1 MFGRWLKPVN
11 LNYQRL
17 GLLLLAVLLVVS
29 SWLGIAIARSGLEV
43 RSLQKEG
50 IPLLYLAPQG
60 AKAVPGVLVAH
71 GFAGSKQLMLGYGHV
86 LAHAGYAVML
96 WDFDGH
102 GANGTRLQRY
112 ELQQNLDVALQALL
126 EQPQVDPSRLALLG
140 HSMGSGI
147 VMTAGIRERVSE
159 ADRRYRF
166 AATVAISPTGANVT
180 PESPRNLQL
189 QAGSGEGGFVSNAE
203 RLLAQAGGENTNLE
217 TGQGRELVI
226 IPGVEHITILFSD
239 GSHQAALRWLN
250 ATFGKSN
257 DSHYR
262 ELVSQRYRDRRMAW
276 YGLHLL
282 GWLIGLAA
290 ISPLLTHPP
299 LIATKIAPI
308 RRWAGFIAAPL
319 AATAGLVLLSQ
330 WFDLQNL
337 GGVQVGGAVGVWFLI
352 AGLTWLGVLARLPR
366 PTLRAI
372 GLGGLLFAILWIAFG
387 VMAQMVWLQ
396 WWLIP
401 IRLRVWLPVAIACFP
416 WFLAAG
422 IVQENIGV
430 GKRFLWWLG
439 QSVVLIGGF
448 VLTLNFLP
456 QLGFMFLL
464 LPLFPPLMG
473 ILSLVAG
480 LLNRAWVYA
489 IGSALFFGWLLAAG
503 FPLSA

>member
-1 MFGRWLKPVN
+1 
-11 LNYQRL
+11 L
-17 GLLLLAVLLVVS
+17 GLLVLAILLVVS

-43 RSLQKEG
+43 RSFQKEG
-50 IPLLYLAPQG
+50 VPLLYLAPQG
-60 AKAVPGVLVAH
+60 AKVVPGVLVAH

-102 GANGTRLQRY
+102 GANGTRLERY
-112 ELQQNLDVALQALL
+112 ELQKNLDIALQALL
-126 EQPQVDPSRLALLG
+126 EQPQVDPNRLALLG

-147 VMTAGIRERVSE
+147 VMNAGIHER
-159 ADRRYRF
+159 DRF

-180 PESPRNLQL
+180 PQSPRNLQL
-189 QAGSGEGGFVSNAE
+189 QAGSGEGGFVGNAE
-203 RLLAQAGGENTNLE
+203 RLLAQAGGENTNLA
-217 TGQGRELVI
+217 TGRGRELVV

-239 GSHQAALRWLN
+239 GSHQAALRWLD
-250 ATFGKSN
+250 AIFGKSN
-257 DSHYR
+257 DSQYHD
-262 ELVSQRYRDRRMAW
+262 LTSQRYRDRRMAW
-276 YGLHLL
+276 YGIHLL

-308 RRWAGFIAAPL
+308 RRWAGLIAAPL
-319 AATAGLVLLSQ
+319 AVTAGLVLLSQ
-330 WFDLQNL
+330 RFDLQNL

-366 PTLRAI
+366 PTLRAV
-372 GLGGLLFAILWIAFG
+372 GLGALLFVILWIAFG
-387 VMAQMVWLQ
+387 AMAQVVWLQ

-401 IRLRVWLPVAIACFP
+401 IRLRVWVLVAIACFP
-416 WFLAAG
+416 WFLATG

-430 GKRFLWWLG
+430 GKRLLWWLG
-439 QSVVLIGGF
+439 QSIVLIGGF

-480 LLNRAWVYA
+480 LLNQAWVYA

>member
-1 MFGRWLKPVN
+1 MFGRWLKPVK
-11 LNYQRL
+11 LNYKRL
-17 GLLLLAVLLVVS
+17 GLLILAILLVVS
-29 SWLGIAIARSGLEV
+29 SWLGIAIARSGLKV
-43 RSLQKEG
+43 RSFQKEG
-50 IPLLYLAPQG
+50 IPLLYLAPEG
-60 AKAVPGVLVAH
+60 ASEIPGVLVAH

-147 VMTAGIRERVSE
+147 VMNAGIR
-159 ADRRYRF
+159 DRERF
-166 AATVAISPTGANVT
+166 AATVAVSPTGANVT
-180 PESPRNLQL
+180 PQSPHNLQL
-189 QAGSGEGGFVSNAE
+189 QAGSGEGGFVGNAE
-203 RLLAQAGGENTNLE
+203 RLLAQAGGENTNLV
-217 TGQGRELVI
+217 TGQGRELVV

-239 GSHQAALRWLN
+239 GSHQAALRWLD
-250 ATFGKSN
+250 ATFEKSN
-257 DSHYR
+257 DSQYHD
-262 ELVSQRYRDRRMAW
+262 LTGQRYRDRRLAW
-276 YGLHLL
+276 YGLHLF

-290 ISPLLTHPP
+290 ISPLLTHSPS
-299 LIATKIAPI
+299 IAAKIAPI
-308 RRWAGFIAAPL
+308 RRWAGLIIAPL
-319 AATAGLVLLSQ
+319 AATAGLVFLSQ
-330 WFDLQNL
+330 RFDLQNL

-366 PTLRAI
+366 PTLRAV
-372 GLGGLLFAILWIAFG
+372 GLGVLLFAILWVAFG
-387 VMAQMVWLQ
+387 AMAQVVWLQ

-416 WFLAAG
+416 WFLATG
-422 IVQENIGV
+422 IVQENIRV
-430 GKRFLWWLG
+430 GKRILWWLG

-464 LPLFPPLMG
+464 LPLFPPLIG

>member
-11 LNYQRL
+11 LSYKRL
-17 GLLLLAVLLVVS
+17 GLLILAILLVVL
-29 SWLGIAIARSGLEV
+29 SWLGIAVTRSGLEV
-43 RSLQKEG
+43 RTFQKDNV
-50 IPLLYLAPQG
+50 PLLFLAPQG

-71 GFAGSKQLMLGYGHV
+71 GFAGSKQLMLGYGYV

-102 GANGTRLQRY
+102 GANGTRLQHY
-112 ELQQNLDVALQALL
+112 ELQKNLDVALQALL
-126 EQPQVDPSRLALLG
+126 EQPQVDPGRLALLG

-147 VMTAGIRERVSE
+147 VMTAGIRNPS
-159 ADRRYRF
+159 RF

-180 PESPRNLQL
+180 PQAPRNLQL
-189 QAGSGEGGFVSNAE
+189 QAGSGEGGFVGNAA
-203 RLLAQAGGENTNLE
+203 RLLAQAGGENANL
-217 TGQGRELVI
+217 TAGQGRELVV

-239 GSHQAALRWLN
+239 GSHEAALRWLDT
-250 ATFGKSN
+250 TFGKTN
-257 DSHYR
+257 DSQYVD
-262 ELVSQRYRDRRMAW
+262 LTNQRYRDRRIAW

-282 GWLIGLAA
+282 GWLVGLTA
-290 ISPLLTHPP
+290 IAPLLTQPQTLVTQIPP
-299 LIATKIAPI
+299 L
-308 RRWAGFIAAPL
+308 RRWAGLIVAPL

-330 WFDLQNL
+330 RFDLQNV

-352 AGLTWLGVLARLPR
+352 AGLTWLGVLTHLPR

-372 GLGGLLFAILWIAFG
+372 GLGVVLFAVLWIAFG
-387 VMAQMVWLQ
+387 AMAQVVWLQ

-401 IRLRVWLPVAIACFP
+401 IRLKVWLPVAIACFP

-422 IVQENIGV
+422 IVQQNIGV
-430 GKRFLWWLG
+430 GKRILWWLG

-464 LPLFPPLMG
+464 LPLFPPLIG
-473 ILSLVAG
+473 LLALVAG

-489 IGSALFFGWLLAAG
+489 IGSALFFGWLLAG

>member
-1 MFGRWLKPVN
+1 MVFGRWLKPVK
-11 LNYQRL
+11 LNYKRL
-17 GLLLLAVLLVVS
+17 GLLVIAILLIVS
-29 SWLGIAIARSGLEV
+29 SWLGIAFARSGLEV
-43 RSLQKEG
+43 RSFQKEG
-50 IPLLYLAPQG
+50 VPLLYLAPHG
-60 AKAVPGVLVAH
+60 ASEVPGVLVAH

-102 GANGTRLQRY
+102 GANGTRLERY
-112 ELQQNLDVALQALL
+112 ELQQNLRCALQALL

-147 VMTAGIRERVSE
+147 VMSAGIRNP
-159 ADRRYRF
+159 DRF
-166 AATVAISPTGANVT
+166 AATVAVSPTGATVT
-180 PESPRNLQL
+180 PQSPHNLQL
-189 QAGSGEGGFVSNAE
+189 QAGSGEGRFVGNAE
-203 RLLAQAGGENTNLE
+203 RLLAQAGGENTNLAA
-217 TGQGRELVI
+217 GQGRELIV

-239 GSHQAALRWLN
+239 GSHEAALRWLN
-250 ATFGKSN
+250 ATFGKINHSQSR
-257 DSHYR
+257 D
-262 ELVSQRYRDRRMAW
+262 LVSQPYRDRRIAW

-290 ISPLLTHPP
+290 ISPLLTQPQTLVTQIPP
-299 LIATKIAPI
+299 L
-308 RRWAGFIAAPL
+308 RRWTGLMVAPL
-319 AATAGLVLLSQ
+319 AATTGLVLLSQ
-330 WFDLQNL
+330 RFDLQNV

-352 AGLTWLGVLARLPR
+352 AGLTWLGLLARLPR

-372 GLGGLLFAILWIAFG
+372 GLGVGLFAILWITFG
-387 VMAQMVWLQ
+387 AMAQVVWLQ

-430 GKRFLWWLG
+430 GKRILWWLG
-439 QSVVLIGGF
+439 AERRLIGGF
-448 VLTLNFLP
+448 VLTLKFLP
-456 QLGFMFLL
+456 ELGFMFLL

-489 IGSALFFGWLLAAG
+489 IGSALFFGLLLAAG

>member
-1 MFGRWLKPVN
+1 MKYR
-11 LNYQRL
+11 RL
-17 GLLLLAVLLVVS
+17 GLLVLAILLIVL
-29 SWLGIAIARSGLEV
+29 SWFGIAVARSGLEV
-43 RSLQKEG
+43 RLLQREG

-102 GANGTRLQRY
+102 GANPTPLKQYETRRAL
-112 ELQQNLDVALQALL
+112 ELAMRSLL
-126 EQPQVDPSRLALLG
+126 EQPEVDPTRLALLG

-147 VMTAGIRERVSE
+147 VMSE
-159 ADRRYRF
+159 AIVDTNRF
-166 AATVAISPTGANVT
+166 AATVAVSPTGANVT
-180 PESPRNLQL
+180 PQTPRNLQL
-189 QAGSGEGGFVSNAE
+189 QAGSGEGRFVANAQ
-203 RLLAQAGGENTNLE
+203 RVLAQAGGENANLAA
-217 TGQGRELVI
+217 GRGRKLVI

-239 GSHQAALRWLN
+239 RSHQAALSWLD
-250 ATFGKSN
+250 ATFGRTHESN
-257 DSHYR
+257 YVD
-262 ELVSQRYRDRRMAW
+262 LTSQRYRDRRMGW

-282 GWLIGLAA
+282 GWLLGLAA
-290 ISPLLTHPP
+290 LAPLMTVSQESTVS
-299 LIATKIAPI
+299 IAAI
-308 RRWAGFIAAPL
+308 RRWTGLLLAPL
-319 AATAGLVLLSQ
+319 VAVVGLVLLSQ
-330 WFDLQNL
+330 NYRIEDL

-352 AGLTWLGVLARLPR
+352 AGSTWLGVLAHLPR
-366 PTLRAI
+366 PTLRAV
-372 GLGGLLFAILWIAFG
+372 GLGIALFVILWVAFG
-387 VMAQMVWLQ
+387 AMAQVVWLQ

-401 IRLRVWLPVAIACFP
+401 IRLRLWLPLAIACFP

-422 IVQENIGV
+422 IVQQNIGV
-430 GKRFLWWLG
+430 GKRILWWLG

-480 LLNRAWVYA
+480 LLNRAGVYA

>member
-1 MFGRWLKPVN
+1 MKQSLFCVTPVGGVWM
-11 LNYQRL
+11 LAKLVKLDYKRL
-17 GLLLLAVLLVVS
+17 GLLLLAILLIVS
-29 SWLGIAIARSGLEV
+29 SWLGIAVARSGIDV
-43 RSLQKEG
+43 RSFQRDG

-60 AKAVPGVLVAH
+60 ARKIPGVLVAH

-86 LAHAGYAVML
+86 LAHAGYGVML

-126 EQPQVDPSRLALLG
+126 EQPQIDPGRLALLG

-147 VMTAGIRERVSE
+147 AMTAGIRNP
-159 ADRRYRF
+159 DRF
-166 AATVAISPTGANVT
+166 AATVAISPTGADVT
-180 PESPRNLQL
+180 PQTPRNLQL
-189 QAGSGEGGFVSNAE
+189 QVGSGEGRFVANAE
-203 RLLAQAGGENTNLE
+203 RLLTRAGGENTNLA
-217 TGQGRELVI
+217 TGRGRELVV

-250 ATFGKSN
+250 ATFGKTN
-257 DSHYR
+257 DNQY
-262 ELVSQRYRDRRMAW
+262 VDRRMAW

-282 GWLIGLAA
+282 GWLVGIAA
-290 ISPLLTHPP
+290 ISSLLPRSQTTLP
-299 LIATKIAPI
+299 KIAPI
-308 RRWAGFIAAPL
+308 QQWAGLILAPL
-319 AATAGLVLLSQ
+319 VAVVGLVLLGQ
-330 WFDLQNL
+330 KFELQDL
-337 GGVQVGGAVGVWFLI
+337 GGVQVGGAVGVWFFF

-366 PTLRAI
+366 LTWRAA
-372 GLGGLLFAILWIAFG
+372 GLGVALFGMLWVAFG
-387 VMAQMVWLQ
+387 AMAQVVWLQ

-401 IRLRVWLPVAIACFP
+401 IRLRVWLPIAIACLP
-416 WFLAAG
+416 WFLASG
-422 IVQENIGV
+422 IVQQNIGI
-430 GKRFLWWLG
+430 GKRILWWLG
-439 QSVVLIGGF
+439 QSVILIGGF
-448 VLTLNFLP
+448 VLTLKFLP

-480 LLNRAWVYA
+480 FLNRAWIYA

>member
-1 MFGRWLKPVN
+1 MFGRGLKSVK
-11 LNYQRL
+11 LNYKRL
-17 GLLLLAVLLVVS
+17 GLLLLAILLIVL
-29 SWLGIAIARSGLEV
+29 SWLGIAVARSGLEV
-43 RSLQKEG
+43 RSFQKEG
-50 IPLLYLAPQG
+50 VPLLYLAPQG
-60 AKAVPGVLVAH
+60 ASEIPGVLVAH

-147 VMTAGIRERVSE
+147 VMNAGIRERVSE

-166 AATVAISPTGANVT
+166 AATIAVSPTGANVT
-180 PESPRNLQL
+180 PQSPQNLQL
-189 QAGSGEGGFVSNAE
+189 QVGSGEGGFVSNAE
-203 RLLAQAGGENTNLE
+203 RLLAQAGGENTSLA
-217 TGQGRELVI
+217 TGQGRELVV

-239 GSHQAALRWLN
+239 GSHQAALRWLD
-250 ATFGKSN
+250 ATFGRTN
-257 DSHYR
+257 DS
-262 ELVSQRYRDRRMAW
+262 QYRDRRMAW

-290 ISPLLTHPP
+290 ISPLLNIPP

-308 RRWAGFIAAPL
+308 RRWVGLIIAPL
-319 AATAGLVLLSQ
+319 VATAGLVLLSQ

-352 AGLTWLGVLARLPR
+352 AGLTWLGLLARLPL
-366 PTLRAI
+366 PTLRAV
-372 GLGGLLFAILWIAFG
+372 GLGVLLFVILWIAFG
-387 VMAQMVWLQ
+387 ALAQLIWLQ

-401 IRLRVWLPVAIACFP
+401 IRLRVWLPIAIACFP

-422 IVQENIGV
+422 IMQENIGV

-480 LLNRAWVYA
+480 LLNQAWVYA

>member
-1 MFGRWLKPVN
+1 M
-11 LNYQRL
+11 NYKRL
-17 GLLLLAVLLVVS
+17 GLLLLAILLVVS

-50 IPLLYLAPQG
+50 VPLLYIAPQG

-86 LAHAGYAVML
+86 LARAGYAVML

-102 GANGTRLQRY
+102 GANPARLQQY
-112 ELQQNLDVALQALL
+112 ELQNNLDVALQALL
-126 EQPQVDPSRLALLG
+126 EQPLVDPDRLALLG

-147 VMTAGIRERVSE
+147 VMTAGARSP
-159 ADRRYRF
+159 DRF
-166 AATVAISPTGANVT
+166 AATVAVSPTGASVT
-180 PESPRNLQL
+180 PQAPQNLQL
-189 QAGSGEGGFVSNAE
+189 QAGGGEGRFIGNAE
-203 RLLAQAGGENTNLE
+203 RLLAQAGGENANLAA
-217 TGQGRELVI
+217 GQGRELVV
-226 IPGVEHITILFSD
+226 IPGVEHITILLSD
-239 GSHQAALRWLN
+239 GSHQAALEWLD
-250 ATFGKSN
+250 ATFG
-257 DSHYR
+257 R
-262 ELVSQRYRDRRMAW
+262 TQESQYSDRRMAW

-282 GWLIGLAA
+282 GWLVGLAA
-290 ISPLLTHPP
+290 ISPLLTQSET
-299 LIATKIAPI
+299 IALEIDPV
-308 RRWAGFIAAPL
+308 RRWSGLIAAPL
-319 AATAGLVLLSQ
+319 VATAGLVLLSQ
-330 WFDLQNL
+330 RFDLQDL

-366 PTLRAI
+366 PTLRTV
-372 GLGGLLFAILWIAFG
+372 GLGIVLFVILWVAFG
-387 VMAQMVWLQ
+387 AMAQVVWLQ

-416 WFLAAG
+416 WFLASG
-422 IVQENIGV
+422 MVQENVGV
-430 GKRFLWWLG
+430 GKRILWWLG

-480 LLNRAWVYA
+480 LLNRAWIYA

>member
-1 MFGRWLKPVN
+1 M
-11 LNYQRL
+11 NYQRL
-17 GLLLLAVLLVVS
+17 ALLLFAILLVVS
-29 SWLGIAIARSGLEV
+29 SWLGIAFARSGLEV
-43 RSLQKEG
+43 RSLQKDSV
-50 IPLLYLAPQG
+50 PLLFLAPQG

-86 LAHAGYAVML
+86 LAHAGYAIML

-126 EQPQVDPSRLALLG
+126 EQSQVDPSRLALLG

-147 VMTAGIRERVSE
+147 VMTAGIRNPN
-159 ADRRYRF
+159 RF
-166 AATVAISPTGANVT
+166 AATVAVSPTGANVT
-180 PESPRNLQL
+180 LQSPHNLQL
-189 QAGSGEGGFVSNAE
+189 QAGSGEGSFVGNAE
-203 RLLAQAGGENTNLE
+203 RLLSQAGGENTNLAA
-217 TGQGRELVI
+217 GQGRELVV

-239 GSHQAALRWLN
+239 GSHEAALRWLD
-250 ATFGKSN
+250 ATFGSTKSSQYV
-257 DSHYR
+257 D
-262 ELVSQRYRDRRMAW
+262 LTSQRYRDRRIAW

-282 GWLIGLAA
+282 GWLLGLAA

-308 RRWAGFIAAPL
+308 RRWAGLIAAPL
-319 AATAGLVLLSQ
+319 AATAGLVLLSRR
-330 WFDLQNL
+330 FDLQNL

-366 PTLRAI
+366 PTLRAV
-372 GLGGLLFAILWIAFG
+372 GLGIMLFVILWVAFG
-387 VMAQMVWLQ
+387 AMAQVVWLQ

-401 IRLRVWLPVAIACFP
+401 IRLKVWLPVAIACFP

-422 IVQENIGV
+422 IVQENTRV
-430 GKRFLWWLG
+430 GKRILWWLG

-473 ILSLVAG
+473 ILSMVAG

>member
-1 MFGRWLKPVN
+1 VK

-17 GLLLLAVLLVVS
+17 GLLVLAILLVVS

-43 RSLQKEG
+43 RSFQKEG

-112 ELQQNLDVALQALL
+112 ELQQNLNVALQTLL
-126 EQPQVDPSRLALLG
+126 EQPQVDPNRLALLG

-147 VMTAGIRERVSE
+147 VMNAGIRNP
-159 ADRRYRF
+159 DRF
-166 AATVAISPTGANVT
+166 TATVAVSPTGANVT
-180 PESPRNLQL
+180 PQIPRNLQL
-189 QAGSGEGGFVSNAE
+189 QAGSGEGRFVSNAE
-203 RLLAQAGGENTNLE
+203 RLLVQAGGGNTNLAA
-217 TGQGRELVI
+217 GQGRELVV
-226 IPGVEHITILFSD
+226 IPGVGHITILFSD
-239 GSHQAALRWLN
+239 GSHQAALRWLD
-250 ATFGKSN
+250 ATFGRTN
-257 DSHYR
+257 DSQYR
-262 ELVSQRYRDRRMAW
+262 DLTGQRYRDRRMAW

-282 GWLIGLAA
+282 GWLIGFAA

-299 LIATKIAPI
+299 LIATKMAPI
-308 RRWAGFIAAPL
+308 RRWAGLIVSPL
-319 AATAGLVLLSQ
+319 AASSGLVLLSQ
-330 WFDLQNL
+330 RFELQNL
-337 GGVQVGGAVGVWFLI
+337 GGVQVRGAVGVWFLI
-352 AGLTWLGVLARLPR
+352 AGLTWLGMLARLPR
-366 PTLRAI
+366 PTLRAV
-372 GLGGLLFAILWIAFG
+372 GLGIMLFVILWVAFG
-387 VMAQMVWLQ
+387 AMVQVVWLQ

-416 WFLAAG
+416 WFLAAR
-422 IVQENIGV
+422 IVQQNIGV
-430 GKRFLWWLG
+430 GKRILWWLG

-473 ILSLVAG
+473 ILSLLAG
-480 LLNRAWVYA
+480 LLNRAWV
-489 IGSALFFGWLLAAG
+489 
-503 FPLSA
+503 

>member
-1 MFGRWLKPVN
+1 
-11 LNYQRL
+11 
-17 GLLLLAVLLVVS
+17 
-29 SWLGIAIARSGLEV
+29 
-43 RSLQKEG
+43 
-50 IPLLYLAPQG
+50 
-60 AKAVPGVLVAH
+60 
-71 GFAGSKQLMLGYGHV
+71 
-86 LAHAGYAVML
+86 ML

-112 ELQQNLDVALQALL
+112 ELQQNLDLALQSLL
-126 EQPQVDPSRLALLG
+126 EQPQVDPNRLALLG

-147 VMTAGIRERVSE
+147 VMNAGIRNPN
-159 ADRRYRF
+159 RF
-166 AATVAISPTGANVT
+166 AATVAVSPTGADVA
-180 PESPRNLQL
+180 PQAPRNLQL

-203 RLLAQAGGENTNLE
+203 RLLAQAGGENTNLA
-217 TGQGRELVI
+217 TGQGRELVV

-250 ATFGKSN
+250 ATLGKTN
-257 DSHYR
+257 DS
-262 ELVSQRYRDRRMAW
+262 QYRDRRMAW

-282 GWLIGLAA
+282 GWLVGLAA
-290 ISPLLTHPP
+290 IAPLLTQPQT
-299 LIATKIAPI
+299 LVTKIAPI
-308 RRWAGFIAAPL
+308 RRWAGLIVAPL
-319 AATAGLVLLSQ
+319 AATTGLVLLSQ
-330 WFDLQNL
+330 RFDLQNL

-366 PTLRAI
+366 PTLRAVE
-372 GLGGLLFAILWIAFG
+372 LGGLLFGILWIAFG
-387 VMAQMVWLQ
+387 AMAQTTWLQ
-396 WWLIP
+396 WWLIS

-430 GKRFLWWLG
+430 GKRILWWLG

-473 ILSLVAG
+473 ILSLIAS